1 MYSVPQQLRDNRRRQ
16 YDIPSMQSPKVLS
29 PEIDEVLHM
38 LRAFETGASAE
49 TTKN

>member
-16 YDIPSMQSPKVLS
+16 YDIPSMRSPRVLS

-38 LRAFETGASAE
+38 LKAFEIGTPIE
-49 TTKN
+49 TNGS

>member
-16 YDIPSMQSPKVLS
+16 YDIPTMRTPKVLS

-38 LRAFETGASAE
+38 LRAFEPTQTIE
-49 TTKN
+49 TKGN

>member
-16 YDIPSMQSPKVLS
+16 YDIPTMRSPKVLS

-38 LRAFETGASAE
+38 LKAFETSPATEIKG
-49 TTKN
+49 N